1 MPRLNW
7 KLIIS
12 TCGIFFFA
20 IILILTNGNSS
31 FKLDPSKEKT
41 EIEKEFEGF
50 YGLQLTIKD
59 SSLHPLSPNSFTLNN
74 NLKIFEVENLLSK
87 KLGSEVSIHR
97 IIKKTKGKII
107 SERLDEK
114 LELAK
119 AVSENSK
126 SNRLFFWG
134 AIALGGIMIWFWV
147 FEVISIYITALLP
160 LILAIPMGLLTSD
173 DLAKAYGNSNVYLFF
188 GGFVLALGLEKWKV
202 HEQIARGILNVVGD
216 SKPRVLLGFLL
227 STGILSMWIS
237 NTATA
242 LMMLP
247 MALAVIQAMPLEHQ
261 KSRFSVFLML
271 SIAYGASIGGMGTL
285 VGSPP
290 NTQMA
295 SILQQNYGTT
305 VSFWDWFKIGFP
317 LSLTLLFFAY
327 LIFYIGLGKERK
339 DLHDFKM
346 DKTAWSQEQYR
357 ALAVFGIVVILWIF
371 KDFIVEWT
379 GINYGDESA
388 AVFGAILLF
397 ILPGNKID
405 KKPLL
410 VWKDT
415 ENLPWGILLLFGGG
429 LALAAMF
436 ERNGIVQLIAE
447 TFSDYKGFSIS
458 LLILSTVFI
467 AIFASEILSN
477 LALVT
482 IFVPIVAVFA
492 SQSGIPLIQLC
503 LPLTLGASSAF
514 MMPVGTP
521 PNAIVFASGYL
532 KMKEMIRYGFI
543 MNLISVVIITLFCIL
558 FF

>member
-1 MPRLNW
+1 MFKLNW

-12 TCGIFFFA
+12 AFGVLLFLVTLFFSGGKSELTLNPNLEKQE
-20 IILILTNGNSS
+20 LIR
-31 FKLDPSKEKT
+31 K
-41 EIEKEFEGF
+41 FEAF
-50 YGLQLTIKD
+50 YGLQLEISDSIRMQSSHESFVLKNKLTIKETED
-59 SSLHPLSPNSFTLNN
+59 
-74 NLKIFEVENLLSK
+74 LLRK
-87 KLGSEVSIHR
+87 KLGRNVSILR
-97 IIKKTKGKII
+97 IVKKSKGKII
-107 SERLDEK
+107 SDK
-114 LELAK
+114 IDKELSLAQ

-126 SNRLFFWG
+126 SNLVYFWG
-134 AIALGGIMIWFWV
+134 AIALGGVMIWFWV

-160 LILAIPMGLLTSD
+160 LILSIPMGLLTTD
-173 DLAKAYGNSNVYLFF
+173 DLAKAYGNNNVYLFF

-247 MALAVIQAMPLEHQ
+247 MALAVIQSMPVEHQ
-261 KSRFSVFLML
+261 KSKFSIFLML
-271 SIAYGASIGGMGTL
+271 SIAYASSIGGMGTL

-295 SILQQNYGTT
+295 SIIQQNYGVT
-305 VSFWDWFKIGFP
+305 VSFWDWFKIGVP
-317 LSLTLLFFAY
+317 LSMILLLFAY
-327 LIFYIGLGKERK
+327 LLFYIALGKERK

-346 DKTAWSQEQYR
+346 EKIPWSAEQYR
-357 ALAVFGIVVILWIF
+357 ALAIFGLVVFLWIF
-371 KDFIVEWT
+371 KDFIIDWT

-388 AVFGAILLF
+388 AVLGSILLF
-397 ILPGNKID
+397 ILPGKKE

-410 VWKDT
+410 EWKDT
-415 ENLPWGILLLFGGG
+415 EKLPWGILLLFGGG

-436 ERNGIVQLIAE
+436 ERNGIVTLIAE
-447 TFSDYKGFSIS
+447 VFSEYKEVSIS
-458 LLILSTVFI
+458 TLILLIVVI

-492 SQSGIPLIQLC
+492 HQAGIPLIQLC

-532 KMKEMIRYGFI
+532 KMNQMIKYGFI
-543 MNLISVVIITLFCIL
+543 MNLISVVVIALICIL
-558 FF
+558 YF

>member
-410 VWKDT
+410 TWKDT

>member
-429 LALAAMF
+429 LALAAIF

>member
-87 KLGSEVSIHR
+87 KLASEVSIHR

-119 AVSENSK
+119 AVSDNSK

-202 HEQIARGILNVVGD
+202 HEQIARGILNIVGD

-429 LALAAMF
+429 LALAAIF

>member
-1 MPRLNW
+1 MPKFNW

-12 TCGIFFFA
+12 ACGILLFA
-20 IILILTNGNSS
+20 FVILTTGG
-31 FKLDPSKEKT
+31 KT
-41 EIEKEFEGF
+41 ELTLKPTTEKEELTKKFEAF
-50 YGLQLTIKD
+50 YGLQLKIND
-59 SSLHPLSPNSFTLNN
+59 SVLKPDSEKSFVIANSLSIQET
-74 NLKIFEVENLLSK
+74 ENLLSK
-87 KLGSEVSIHR
+87 KLGCKAEVLR
-97 IIKKTKGKII
+97 IVKKSKGRVI
-107 SERLDEK
+107 SENLDKEQV
-114 LELAK
+114 LSRV
-119 AVSENSK
+119 VSENSK
-126 SNRLFFWG
+126 SNRLFLWG

-160 LILAIPMGLLTSD
+160 LILAIPMGLLTTD
-173 DLAKAYGNSNVYLFF
+173 DLAKAYGNNNVYLFF
-188 GGFVLALGLEKWKV
+188 GGFVLALGLEKCKV
-202 HEQIARGILNVVGD
+202 HEQIARGILNIVGD

-247 MALAVIQAMPLEHQ
+247 MALAVIQSMPVEHQ
-261 KSRFSVFLML
+261 KSKFSIFLML
-271 SIAYGASIGGMGTL
+271 SIAYASSIGGMGTL

-295 SILQQNYGTT
+295 SIIQQNYGIT

-327 LIFYIGLGKERK
+327 LVFYIGLGKERK
-339 DLHDFKM
+339 ELHDFKM
-346 DKTAWSQEQYR
+346 EKISWSQEQYR
-357 ALAVFGIVVILWIF
+357 ALAVFGMVVILWIF
-371 KDFIVEWT
+371 KDFISEWT

-397 ILPGNKID
+397 ILPGNKND

-410 VWKDT
+410 AWNDT
-415 ENLPWGILLLFGGG
+415 EKLPWGILLLFGGG

-436 ERNGIVQLIAE
+436 ERNGIVTLIAE
-447 TFSDYKGFSIS
+447 LFSEYKEVSIS
-458 LLILSTVFI
+458 TLILLIVVI

-492 SQSGIPLIQLC
+492 HQAGIPLIQLC

-532 KMKEMIRYGFI
+532 KMHQMIKYGFI
-543 MNLISVVIITLFCIL
+543 MNLISVFIITLFCIL

>member
-1 MPRLNW
+1 
-7 KLIIS
+7 
-12 TCGIFFFA
+12 
-20 IILILTNGNSS
+20 
-31 FKLDPSKEKT
+31 
-41 EIEKEFEGF
+41 
-50 YGLQLTIKD
+50 
-59 SSLHPLSPNSFTLNN
+59 
-74 NLKIFEVENLLSK
+74 
-87 KLGSEVSIHR
+87 
-97 IIKKTKGKII
+97 
-107 SERLDEK
+107 
-114 LELAK
+114 
-119 AVSENSK
+119 
-126 SNRLFFWG
+126 
-134 AIALGGIMIWFWV
+134 MIWFWV
-147 FEVISIYITALLP
+147 FEVISIYITALFP
-160 LILAIPMGLLTSD
+160 LILAIPLGLLTTD
-173 DLAKAYGNSNVYLFF
+173 DLAKAYGNNNVYLFF

-202 HEQIARGILNVVGD
+202 HEQIARGILNIVGD

-247 MALAVIQAMPLEHQ
+247 MALAVIQAMPIEHQ

-295 SILQQNYGTT
+295 SILQQNYGIT

-327 LIFYIGLGKERK
+327 LVFYIGLGKERK
-339 DLHDFKM
+339 ELHDFKM
-346 DKTAWSQEQYR
+346 EKISWSQEQFR
-357 ALAVFGIVVILWIF
+357 ALAIFGLVVILWIF
-371 KDFIVEWT
+371 KDFISEWT

-397 ILPGNKID
+397 ILPGSKND

-410 VWKDT
+410 AWKDT
-415 ENLPWGILLLFGGG
+415 EKLPWGILLLFGGG

-436 ERNGIVQLIAE
+436 ERNGIVSLIAE
-447 TFSDYKGFSIS
+447 VFSEYQEVSIS
-458 LLILSTVFI
+458 TLILLIVVI
-467 AIFASEILSN
+467 ALFASEILSN

-492 SQSGIPLIQLC
+492 NQAGIPLIQLC

-532 KMKEMIRYGFI
+532 KMHQMIKYGFI
-543 MNLISVVIITLFCIL
+543 MNLISVIIIALFCIL

>member
-1 MPRLNW
+1 
-7 KLIIS
+7 
-12 TCGIFFFA
+12 
-20 IILILTNGNSS
+20 
-31 FKLDPSKEKT
+31 
-41 EIEKEFEGF
+41 
-50 YGLQLTIKD
+50 
-59 SSLHPLSPNSFTLNN
+59 
-74 NLKIFEVENLLSK
+74 
-87 KLGSEVSIHR
+87 
-97 IIKKTKGKII
+97 
-107 SERLDEK
+107 
-114 LELAK
+114 
-119 AVSENSK
+119 
-126 SNRLFFWG
+126 
-134 AIALGGIMIWFWV
+134 
-147 FEVISIYITALLP
+147 
-160 LILAIPMGLLTSD
+160 
-173 DLAKAYGNSNVYLFF
+173 
-188 GGFVLALGLEKWKV
+188 
-202 HEQIARGILNVVGD
+202 
-216 SKPRVLLGFLL
+216 
-227 STGILSMWIS
+227 
-237 NTATA
+237 
-242 LMMLP
+242 
-247 MALAVIQAMPLEHQ
+247 
-261 KSRFSVFLML
+261 ML

-295 SILQQNYGTT
+295 SILQQNYGIT

-317 LSLTLLFFAY
+317 LSLSLLFFGY

-346 DKTAWSQEQYR
+346 LKVPWSSEQYR
-357 ALAVFGIVVILWIF
+357 ALAIFGLVVILWIF
-371 KDFIVEWT
+371 KDFITEWT

-397 ILPGNKID
+397 ILPGNKTD

-410 VWKDT
+410 AWKDT
-415 ENLPWGILLLFGGG
+415 EKLPWGILLLFGGG
-429 LALAAMF
+429 LALAALF

-447 TFSDYKGFSIS
+447 TFSDYQGFSIS

-492 SQSGIPLIQLC
+492 QQAGIPLIQLC

-532 KMKEMIRYGFI
+532 KMKEMIKYGFV
-543 MNLISVVIITLFCIL
+543 MNLISLLVITLFCIL

>member
-1 MPRLNW
+1 MFKLNW

-12 TCGIFFFA
+12 ACGILLFA
-20 IILILTNGNSS
+20 ITLLITDGKSTL
-31 FKLDPSKEKT
+31 KLNASLEKA
-41 EIEKEFEGF
+41 EIQQKFEAF
-50 YGLQLTIKD
+50 YGLQLKIND
-59 SSLHPLSPNSFTLNN
+59 SVTHPLIQKPFVIENTFSIN
-74 NLKIFEVENLLSK
+74 EVEKLLSK
-87 KLGSEVSIHR
+87 KLGCQATVLR

-107 SERLDEK
+107 SEPLDK
-114 LELAK
+114 NLELSK

-126 SNRLFFWG
+126 SNQVFFWG
-134 AIALGGIMIWFWV
+134 AIALGGIMIWFWI
-147 FEVISIYITALLP
+147 FEVISIYITALFP
-160 LILAIPMGLLTSD
+160 LILAIPLGLLTTD
-173 DLAKAYGNSNVYLFF
+173 DLAKAYGNNNVYLFF

-202 HEQIARGILNVVGD
+202 HEQIARGILTVVGD

-247 MALAVIQAMPLEHQ
+247 MALAVIQAMPVEHQ

-295 SILQQNYGTT
+295 SILQQNYGIT

-317 LSLTLLFFAY
+317 LSLSLLFFGY

-346 DKTAWSQEQYR
+346 LKEPWSTEQYR
-357 ALAVFGIVVILWIF
+357 ALAIFGLVVILWIF
-371 KDFIVEWT
+371 KDFITEWT

-397 ILPGNKID
+397 ILPGNKTD

-410 VWKDT
+410 AWKDT
-415 ENLPWGILLLFGGG
+415 EKLPWGILLLFGGG
-429 LALAAMF
+429 LALAALF

-447 TFSDYKGFSIS
+447 TFSDYQGFSIS

-492 SQSGIPLIQLC
+492 QQAGIPLIQLC

-532 KMKEMIRYGFI
+532 KMKEMIKYGFV
-543 MNLISVVIITLFCIL
+543 MNLISLLVITLFCIL